1 MHFSANIGKWWF
13 YVHCVLQK
21 PSCPSIRFNLTIK
34 LQNELYSIYMVN
46 SLLLVLLFCCRR
58 HPILISIFLYSTIRL
73 IAQISSW
80 PRVDMIITAINQ
92 EKVYSHNLI
101 ECQNL
106 MGSDLKL
113 VSKPVQLLSA
123 VYCGNTILQA
133 TAAYLVPVLLTKP
146 CNGNWLKGVSSVKE
160 TLGMHFESVPRTT
173 TTILYLIKHD
183 LV

>member
-1 MHFSANIGKWWF
+1 MSRNTLSYKTSANLMHFSANILGKLWF

-21 PSCPSIRFNLTIK
+21 PSCPSIGFNLTIK

-46 SLLLVLLFCCRR
+46 SLLLVLLFCSGCRR
-58 HPILISIFLYSTIRL
+58 HPFLKSIFLYSTIRL

-106 MGSDLKL
+106 RSPVLKL
-113 VSKPVQLLSA
+113 VSKPAQLLSA
-123 VYCGNTILQA
+123 AYCGNTILQA
-133 TAAYLVPVLLTKP
+133 TAAYLVLVLFAKP
-146 CNGNWLKGVSSVKE
+146 CNGNERYK
-160 TLGMHFESVPRTT
+160 
-173 TTILYLIKHD
+173 
-183 LV
+183 